1 MIRKLHKFVWRGVAW
16 IAGLPGTMLRLA
28 FRAACWLAG
37 RPEVL
42 LMSADDDRLAG
53 EPPERFKQAWLGLAI
68 AGLVWGVVLACVWGA
83 AWKVFGDWG
92 FLIMPATITLALY
105 CLWPFSQAV
114 TALGRQIGGKSAERR
129 TLAVAVL
136 VVVMAMCLMRLSP
149 DWQRKE
155 FPTLAWWIAWLRPE
169 AKLYRVLVLMP
180 AWGAWAMLIT
190 VKFCRPGQRTEPQV
204 AALARGCDALA
215 VAGFMAVLLGVSIA
229 YFHHLGLGGQVQVPL
244 ATIVAAI
251 ASGIGFNRA
260 SGGLTRQGLLA
271 ANLTTQIV
279 FILAY
284 LAGR

>member
-1 MIRKLHKFVWRGVAW
+1 MAN
-16 IAGLPGTMLRLA
+16 LPA
-28 FRAACWLAG
+28 
-37 RPEVL
+37 VL
-42 LMSADDDRLAG
+42 LMSADDERLAG
-53 EPPERFKQAWLGLAI
+53 ADPARFKWAWLGLAI
-68 AGLVWGVVLACVWGA
+68 AGLVWGVALACVWGA

-92 FLIMPATITLALY
+92 FLVMPAAMTLAFY

-114 TALGRQIGGKSAERR
+114 IALGRRIGGKSAERR
-129 TLAVAVL
+129 ALVIVVV
-136 VVVMAMCLMRLSP
+136 VVVMAMCFMRLSP
-149 DWQRKE
+149 DWQRQE
-155 FPTLAWWIAWLRPE
+155 FPTLAWWIAWVRPQ

-190 VKFCRPGQRTEPQV
+190 VKLCRPGERTEPQV
-204 AALARGCDALA
+204 AALARGCDAVV

-229 YFHHLGLGGQVQVPL
+229 YFHHLGLGGQVLVPL

-251 ASGIGFNRA
+251 ASGIGFSRS

-279 FILAY
+279 FVLAY